1 MTKDEEIE
9 GIALAALQLS
19 KYLFMHFL
27 DRNII
32 DPTEANEWLEQE
44 IKLNSQGT
52 EPHQAPGSNV
62 RLVFRNNM
70 GIASNVSEIYFDW
83 SAGLFSPTIVSISE
97 NNAGLNFSSQA
108 ATRPIC
114 PMATLFRL
122 RKTPA

>member
-44 IKLNSQGT
+44 TKLNSQGT
-52 EPHQAPGSNV
+52 EPHKRAAEIFELLRQGLRRPG
-62 RLVFRNNM
+62 
-70 GIASNVSEIYFDW
+70 
-83 SAGLFSPTIVSISE
+83 T
-97 NNAGLNFSSQA
+97 
-108 ATRPIC
+108 
-114 PMATLFRL
+114 
-122 RKTPA
+122 TPPSL

>member
-44 IKLNSQGT
+44 IKSNSNGT
-52 EPHQAPGSNV
+52 EPHKKVAE
-62 RLVFRNNM
+62 FF
-70 GIASNVSEIYFDW
+70 E
-83 SAGLFSPTIVSISE
+83 
-97 NNAGLNFSSQA
+97 
-108 ATRPIC
+108 
-114 PMATLFRL
+114 LFRQGL
-122 RKTPA
+122 RRPGTTPSSL

>member
-52 EPHQAPGSNV
+52 EPHKKAAEIFELLREGLRRPGTT
-62 RLVFRNNM
+62 
-70 GIASNVSEIYFDW
+70 
-83 SAGLFSPTIVSISE
+83 P
-97 NNAGLNFSSQA
+97 SS
-108 ATRPIC
+108 
-114 PMATLFRL
+114 L
-122 RKTPA
+122 